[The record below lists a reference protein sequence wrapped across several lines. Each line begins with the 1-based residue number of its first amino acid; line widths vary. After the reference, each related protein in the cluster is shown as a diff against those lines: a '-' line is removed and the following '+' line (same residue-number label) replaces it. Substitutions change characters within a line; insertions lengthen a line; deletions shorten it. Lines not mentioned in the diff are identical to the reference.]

1 MSSKAERLPPLAR
14 IAKRRMPGI
23 ASRNSSNRLPA
34 ASVCCSERP
43 VALPPGR
50 AKEATSPVPTGSPTA
65 ANTISHGGR
74 GRRRDDNIHL
84 SPDELDR
91 DFFGELSASLRPLIF
106 DIDGLTLD
114 PAQFAQALHEGRNR

>member
-1 MSSKAERLPPLAR
+1 
-14 IAKRRMPGI
+14 
-23 ASRNSSNRLPA
+23 
-34 ASVCCSERP
+34 
-43 VALPPGR
+43 
-50 AKEATSPVPTGSPTA
+50 VPTGSPTA
-65 ANTISHGGR
+65 ANTIGITDVACFAAVVGGVA
-74 GRRRDDNIHL
+74 DVTIIIHL